1 MERMAVILL
10 TARGLP
16 RGAVIYWWCGNGGA
30 APREGDWNMLR
41 QRLAITT
48 LLLVSLLCAAFFC
61 TSCSRKGGGGDGR
74 LRVVTTIFPLYDFV
88 RAIGGENVSV
98 QLLLPPGVESH
109 SFEPKPEDVV
119 RVSRADL
126 FVYTNAEMEP
136 WGAKLLAS
144 VEGKGGP
151 QRLEAG
157 AGARY
162 LSVRHG
168 AGSGDHDHDH
178 GGRDPHIWLS
188 IANARIMVDTIAA
201 AMAARA
207 PAKRELFL
215 ANAAAYK
222 KKLDELESSFRSGL
236 ASCRT
241 REFIHGGHYA
251 FAYLADDYNLT
262 YLSAYG
268 ITADSEPSPRR
279 MMDLVKTVREHGLK
293 TIFFEE
299 LLAPRVAETVAA
311 ETGATLVKLNGIHN
325 VTRQELDGGATYLG
339 LMEQNLANLRKG
351 LECR

>member
-1 MERMAVILL
+1 
-10 TARGLP
+10 
-16 RGAVIYWWCGNGGA
+16 
-30 APREGDWNMLR
+30 
-41 QRLAITT
+41 
-48 LLLVSLLCAAFFC
+48 
-61 TSCSRKGGGGDGR
+61 

-88 RAIGGENVSV
+88 RAVGGDGVSV
-98 QLLLPPGVESH
+98 QLLLPPGTESH

-136 WGAKLLAS
+136 WGEKLFAS
-144 VEGKGGP
+144 VQGSGGP

-162 LSVRHG
+162 LKAGHDHG
-168 AGSGDHDHDH
+168 AGDHGHGH
-178 GGRDPHIWLS
+178 GGGRDPHIWLD
-188 IANARIMVDTIAA
+188 IANAGIMVDNIAA
-201 AMAARA
+201 ALAARA
-207 PAKRELFL
+207 PGKRELFL

-222 KKLDELESSFRSGL
+222 KKLDELESRFRSGL
-236 ASCRT
+236 ADCRT

-251 FAYLADDYNLT
+251 FAYLADRYGLT

-279 MMDLVKTVREHGLK
+279 MMELVRTVRDHGLK
-293 TIFFEE
+293 TIFYEE

-311 ETGATLVKLNGIHN
+311 ETGATLVKLHGIHN
-325 VTRQELDGGATYLG
+325 VTRQELDGGVTYLG